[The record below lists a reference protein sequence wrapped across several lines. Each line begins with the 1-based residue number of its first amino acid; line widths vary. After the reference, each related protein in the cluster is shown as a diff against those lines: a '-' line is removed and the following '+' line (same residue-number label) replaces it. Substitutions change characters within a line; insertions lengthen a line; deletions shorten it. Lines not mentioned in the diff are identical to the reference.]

1 MRTLR
6 DAIHAG
12 AGSAVSIEDMEADL
26 SRIVVE
32 RRIGHAENI
41 LVLLRQ
47 HEAAG
52 IDHDTSIHI
61 IYSTFVQEVRQ

>member
-1 MRTLR
+1 
-6 DAIHAG
+6 
-12 AGSAVSIEDMEADL
+12 MEADL